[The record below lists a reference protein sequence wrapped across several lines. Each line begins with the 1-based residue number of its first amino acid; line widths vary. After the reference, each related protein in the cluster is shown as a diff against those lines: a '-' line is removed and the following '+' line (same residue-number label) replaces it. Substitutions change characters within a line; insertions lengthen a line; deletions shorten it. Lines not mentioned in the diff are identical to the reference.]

1 MEHSLDHGR
10 GLVELSQL
18 ALQPPSKSDPFSS
31 YVTQPFQSLLHGK
44 RKKKLCC
51 HILFFFWEIKEE
63 ILRSKER
70 EVWCEISK
78 DEMKRGTMR
87 YIQL

>member
-1 MEHSLDHGR
+1 MENVR
-10 GLVELSQL
+10 R
-18 ALQPPSKSDPFSS
+18 SS
-31 YVTQPFQSLLHGK
+31 ADIF
-44 RKKKLCC
+44 
-51 HILFFFWEIKEE
+51 FFFWEIKEE
-63 ILRSKER
+63 ILRSKDR

>member
-1 MEHSLDHGR
+1 MENVR
-10 GLVELSQL
+10 R
-18 ALQPPSKSDPFSS
+18 SS
-31 YVTQPFQSLLHGK
+31 AAIFF
-44 RKKKLCC
+44 
-51 HILFFFWEIKEE
+51 FFFWEIKEE